1 MIAPRAQM
9 LTTDL
14 PGRIAPSAWPRCA
27 RGWPASSRSAT
38 SPKVRWSKKA
48 ICCSPSSPLPCRR
61 LWSAIAA
68 RWPAHRPSQ
77 AGRIPVH
84 RYEPL
89 VKVEAVS
96 RREYDDA
103 LAALQTARAN
113 AVSAQQTC
121 APRSSTGYATVRAPI
136 GGRIGKS
143 LVSEG
148 SLVGGRDHAHGA
160 DTADGPHLCRL
171 HPTRQHSPADARGH
185 SGWQARATATPL
197 RR

>member
-1 MIAPRAQM
+1 MTMLRASSLALSLLSFRAATTPAPRPPPEQGQPVPVEALVIAPRAQM

-77 AGRIPVH
+77 AGRIPGAPLRTTGEGGGRQSPGV
-84 RYEPL
+84 RRRACRTANRARQRGVCPADVRTAQLDWATPRCALPL
-89 VKVEAVS
+89 V
-96 RREYDDA
+96 DA
-103 LAALQTARAN
+103 
-113 AVSAQQTC
+113 
-121 APRSSTGYATVRAPI
+121 
-136 GGRIGKS
+136 
-143 LVSEG
+143 
-148 SLVGGRDHAHGA
+148 
-160 DTADGPHLCRL
+160 
-171 HPTRQHSPADARGH
+171 
-185 SGWQARATATPL
+185 
-197 RR
+197 

>member
-1 MIAPRAQM
+1 MTMLRASSLALSLLFLSGCNDAGTEAASREQGQPVPVEALVIAPRAQM

-68 RWPAHRPSQ
+68 RWPAHRPGQ

-96 RREYDDA
+96 RRVRRRA
-103 LAALQTARAN
+103 CRTANRARQRGVCR
-113 AVSAQQTC
+113 ADVRTAQ
-121 APRSSTGYATVRAPI
+121 
-136 GGRIGKS
+136 
-143 LVSEG
+143 L
-148 SLVGGRDHAHGA
+148 D
-160 DTADGPHLCRL
+160 
-171 HPTRQHSPADARGH
+171 
-185 SGWQARATATPL
+185 WATPRCAL
-197 RR
+197 PLVDA